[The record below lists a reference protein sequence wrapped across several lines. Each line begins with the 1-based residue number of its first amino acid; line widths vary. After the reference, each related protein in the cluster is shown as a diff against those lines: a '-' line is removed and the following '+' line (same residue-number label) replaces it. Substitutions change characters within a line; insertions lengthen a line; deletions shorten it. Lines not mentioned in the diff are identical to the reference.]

1 MSDPRLPISIKRL
14 PGGYRLQFNDGISS
28 MMVYG
33 TGVDHARATGSLT
46 MEEARVLAD
55 EVARILT
62 AAWGGSPLPA

>member
-1 MSDPRLPISIKRL
+1 
-14 PGGYRLQFNDGISS
+14 

-46 MEEARVLAD
+46 LEEARVLAD

-62 AAWGGSPLPA
+62 AAWGGSPLPP